1 MRARVHPWP
10 RLDRW
15 SYLEGVVTFLTVVF
29 VGGLFLLIV
38 ALVLWGV
45 KAEQRRSFRR
55 LAAIPSTP
63 LGSWQPGTR
72 RAAAQGVTGCGPL
85 GPTAGPVSGEDCA
98 WWQVKV
104 DRYPSRDSDDRTG
117 WDDLGVFHAP
127 GAPSIGD
134 GTGHVLVDPK
144 GLARVMGG
152 SHPVATV
159 NYVRSVSSVPEY
171 VPVKMVGKMRPYEE
185 IRLTETRLPVGREV
199 FVAGSVLRD
208 RAGTGSVLAANV
220 FTLDRRDQVLD
231 RLAETAR
238 SAQVVSRGFGLTGLV
253 LTVISAAL
261 LYLWA

>member
-1 MRARVHPWP
+1 
-10 RLDRW
+10 
-15 SYLEGVVTFLTVVF
+15 VVTFLTAVF
-29 VGGLFLLIV
+29 VGGLFLLI
-38 ALVLWGV
+38 AAFVLWGI
-45 KAEQRRSFRR
+45 KAGQRRSHRR
-55 LAAIPSTP
+55 LAATPSTP
-63 LGSWQPGTR
+63 LGSWRPGTR
-72 RAAAQGVTGCGPL
+72 RAAAQGVTGYGPL

-104 DRYPSRDSDDRTG
+104 ERYPSRDSDDRTG

-127 GAPSIGD
+127 GAPSISD
-134 GTGHVLVDPK
+134 GSGHVLVDPK
-144 GLARVMGG
+144 TLADG

-171 VPVKMVGKMRPYEE
+171 VPAKLVGKMRPYEE

-208 RAGTGSVLAANV
+208 RAGTGSVLVANV
-220 FTLDRRDQVLD
+220 FTLDRRDEVLD
-231 RLAETAR
+231 RLAKTAR

-261 LYLWA
+261 LYLWI